1 MLFNSSSFFVFFLC
15 LLTVTSL
22 SPLRWIKV
30 ILLIASLVFY
40 SFWYPPY
47 LIMLLVTVGINYLF
61 LKRIYVLRN
70 APGDDS
76 QAKNLLTISLVF
88 NLLLLFGFKYLH
100 FVAGA
105 FGYTLPADFKWAL
118 PLGISFYTFEAIA
131 CLVDTYKRQNPF
143 PPRFQDF
150 LFFVSFF
157 PHLIAGPILRIK
169 TDWAHVMHP
178 IKPNFKSIN
187 SGLYLFTWGLA
198 KKLLIADNLA
208 IFVDS
213 SFNNIASL
221 SSINAWI
228 GIYAF
233 AVQIYCD
240 FSGYVDM
247 ALGLAIMFG
256 IELPDN
262 FNGPYL
268 SQSITEFWRRWH
280 ITLSSW
286 LKDYLYIPLGGNR
299 KGEIR
304 TFINLMLT
312 MLLGGLWH
320 GANWTFVIWG
330 GLHGLYLSIEKLLH
344 EHFGLPLIEDK
355 SKFSPRIFIQQIICF
370 HLVCLAWV
378 FFRAHSLNEAT
389 DYISKLIGLGTLDS
403 INIDPL
409 LGQSLV
415 ILFIAFCLHLLNRKF
430 NLKNSINSW
439 RIEFKLAFLLLAS
452 VLILVMGVKQEVRFI
467 YFDF

>member
-1 MLFNSSSFFVFFLC
+1 MKIV
-15 LLTVTSL
+15 
-22 SPLRWIKV
+22 
-30 ILLIASLVFY
+30 LLIASLVFY

-47 LIMLLVTVGINYLF
+47 LIMLLVTVSINYLF
-61 LKRIYVLRN
+61 LKRIYVLRT
-70 APGDDS
+70 APGDDP
-76 QAKNLLTISLVF
+76 QAKNLLIVSLVF

-100 FVAGA
+100 FMAGI
-105 FGYTLPADFKWAL
+105 FGYSLPADFKWAL

-131 CLVDTYKRQNPF
+131 CLVDTYNRANPF
-143 PPRFQDF
+143 PPKFQDF

-169 TDWAHVMHP
+169 TDWIHVMSP
-178 IKPNFKSIN
+178 TRPSFKSFN
-187 SGLYLFTWGLA
+187 SGLYLFVWGLC
-198 KKLLIADNLA
+198 KKLLIADNLS
-208 IFVDS
+208 IFVDG
-213 SFNNIASL
+213 SFNNIENLSSL
-221 SSINAWI
+221 SAWI

-247 ALGLAIMFG
+247 ALGLAIIFG

-286 LKDYLYIPLGGNR
+286 LRDYLYIPLGGNR

-304 TFINLMLT
+304 TFVNLMLT

-320 GANWTFVIWG
+320 GANLTFVVWG
-330 GLHGLYLSIEKLLH
+330 GLHGLYLSIEKLLS
-344 EHFGLPLIEDK
+344 EHFGLKLLEDK
-355 SKFSPRIFIQQIICF
+355 NKFSVRILFKQIICF

-378 FFRAHSLNEAT
+378 FFRAANIEVAIHYIVRLLNIASFN
-389 DYISKLIGLGTLDS
+389 IM
-403 INIDPL
+403 NIDSFMQQSVII
-409 LGQSLV
+409 LGLA
-415 ILFIAFCLHLLNRKF
+415 LALHLLNRKF
-430 NLKNSINSW
+430 NLKNTISTW
-439 RIEFKLAFLLLAS
+439 RLEFKFAFLVFTFILL
-452 VLILVMGVKQEVRFI
+452 LVMGVKQEVRFI

>member
-1 MLFNSSSFFVFFLC
+1 MLFNSSSFFVFFIC
-15 LLTVTSL
+15 LLAVTAL
-22 SPLRWIKV
+22 SPSKWTKI

-47 LIMLLVTVGINYLF
+47 LIMLLVTVSINYLF

-70 APGDDS
+70 TLGDDP
-76 QAKNLLTISLVF
+76 QAKNLLIISLVF

-169 TDWAHVMHP
+169 TDWSHVMHP
-178 IKPNFKSIN
+178 IKANFKSIN
-187 SGLYLFTWGLA
+187 SGLYLFTWGLC

-208 IFVDS
+208 IFVDGA
-213 SFNNIASL
+213 FNNIGGL
-221 SSINAWI
+221 SSLNAWI

-299 KGEIR
+299 KGEIG

-320 GANWTFVIWG
+320 GANWTFVVWG

-344 EHFGLPLIEDK
+344 EHFGLKLIEDK
-355 SKFSPRIFIQQIICF
+355 TTFSPRIFMRQIICF

-378 FFRAHSLNEAT
+378 FFRAANIEVAM
-389 DYISKLIGLGTLDS
+389 DYIAKLMDLTSLDFMAIDSFMKQSIIILSIALG
-403 INIDPL
+403 
-409 LGQSLV
+409 
-415 ILFIAFCLHLLNRKF
+415 LHLLNRKF
-430 NLKNSINSW
+430 NLKNTISTW
-439 RIEFKLAFLLLAS
+439 RLEFKLAFLLLAS